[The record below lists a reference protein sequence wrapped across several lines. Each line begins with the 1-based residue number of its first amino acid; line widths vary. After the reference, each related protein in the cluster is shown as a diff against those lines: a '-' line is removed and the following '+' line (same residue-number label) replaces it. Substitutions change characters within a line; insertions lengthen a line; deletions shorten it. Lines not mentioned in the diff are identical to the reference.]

1 MLRVSDGK
9 WSTQLIMRC
18 TDAIGDTLKLVG
30 RTLTQNNVPD
40 DSNINKA
47 TAVIENVFKFQIGA
61 TEITEFVL
69 NRGSIDGTFVVGQSV
84 FATENDDDTL
94 VIKATISGIPDVFTI
109 TNDGALY
116 SAGDTVT
123 LSDTGGDGAIVQVNE
138 VGHGQID
145 DIVIDDGGSGYEVG
159 DALVFDNSS
168 TGGNSV
174 QAKVSLVN
182 GGFTPEDANSNSDG
196 SFTDDH
202 IILEDETQKGDI
214 YTGNKFIQESGTGSG
229 DITDIRFINN
239 GSVII
244 HYLVLLLH
252 HQVVQMRH

>member
-1 MLRVSDGK
+1 M
-9 WSTQLIMRC
+9 
-18 TDAIGDTLKLVG
+18 VG
-30 RTLTQNNVPD
+30 RTLTQNNVAD
-40 DSNINKA
+40 DNDINKA

-84 FATENDDDTL
+84 IATENDDDTL

-145 DIVIDDGGSGYEVG
+145 DIVIDDAYRHEVVM
-159 DALVFDNSS
+159 L
-168 TGGNSV
+168 
-174 QAKVSLVN
+174 
-182 GGFTPEDANSNSDG
+182 
-196 SFTDDH
+196 SF
-202 IILEDETQKGDI
+202 
-214 YTGNKFIQESGTGSG
+214 
-229 DITDIRFINN
+229 
-239 GSVII
+239 
-244 HYLVLLLH
+244 
-252 HQVVQMRH
+252 